1 MGALKCPQCGH
12 EAVAPDLF
20 GEDLNEPDWTSWA
33 HCPHC
38 EMRLTDEGL
47 AVGRETDSTGETQ
60 IVEWGRGGQ
69 VIWKYLA
76 GAQCVEPLLTTI
88 SELTQALSRTEDKV
102 VPLAAADLK
111 WNHKRAKQRFRRWF
125 AQTADGLATI
135 ADANLQRLAEKI
147 LNESPEPDHDEIF
160 DRVWNETL
168 SNENGHL
175 DHILGY
181 EHAKAVEPTLI
192 FGDLPETTRAA
203 LLEAREAWRWGLPVA
218 TVALCRLVLEDVIR
232 RAANE
237 SKSRGTLAPI
247 FGDKIDEDDRGETF
261 SSLVSSIP
269 NEVLPPAK
277 KAEASRIWRR
287 ASSVLHGLDTT
298 PEVAWIYQA
307 TLTIAK
313 ILLNRGPDSRRT

>member
-1 MGALKCPQCGH
+1 MGNLKCPQCGR
-12 EAVAPDLF
+12 EATRPEPF
-20 GEDLNEPDWTSWA
+20 GEDLNEPEWTWWP
-33 HCPHC
+33 HCSRC

-47 AVGRETDSTGETQ
+47 AVGSVTDTSGGTQ
-60 IVEWGRGGQ
+60 IIEWGRGGQ

-76 GAQCVEPLLTTI
+76 GAQRVESILTTI
-88 SELTQALSRTEDKV
+88 SELSQALSRTEDKV

-135 ADANLQRLAEKI
+135 ADADLRRLAEKI
-147 LNESPEPDHDEIF
+147 LDELPEPDHDEIF

-181 EHAKAVEPTLI
+181 EQAKAAEPRLV
-192 FGDLPETTRAA
+192 FGDLPETTRDA

-232 RAANE
+232 RAAKESN
-237 SKSRGTLAPI
+237 SKSGTTPI
-247 FGDKIDEDDRGETF
+247 FGYEMAEGDRGDTF

-269 NEVLPPAK
+269 NEVLPPLQK
-277 KAEASRIWRR
+277 TEASRIWRR
-287 ASSVLHGLDTT
+287 ASEVLHGIDTK
-298 PEVAWIYQA
+298 PEVASIYQA
-307 TLTIAK
+307 TLMIAR
-313 ILLNRGPDSRRT
+313 ILLNRGPDSGRT